1 MHTIKR
7 PKRKTRD
14 YKPHRHKNVRLN
26 LFQEFIV
33 YLIYIRRAF
42 DTDILAKKF
51 LGSTSKA
58 SVKCVRSVLCTWIA
72 AIDKILG
79 AEEWWV
85 KPEHRNRTV
94 SKAFRDC
101 PQVLC
106 IGDCTCVFCGSG
118 RTSELINQ
126 QLHSAYYGHTCA
138 KYCVVCSPIGGTVC
152 ISPGVGGPAGDH
164 RVMEAAGLFEGDKW
178 QVPKANLGCK
188 CCGMLASEDPQGLR
202 ACWQVV
208 IYRPRGS
215 SATAQR
221 TH

>member
-1 MHTIKR
+1 MGAKDVNSKLLKCKIKKRVRVSSKVGRGGGDDLHTIKR

-126 QLHSAYYGHTCA
+126 QLHSAYYGHTA
-138 KYCVVCSPIGGTVC
+138 
-152 ISPGVGGPAGDH
+152 
-164 RVMEAAGLFEGDKW
+164 LFVH
-178 QVPKANLGCK
+178 Q
-188 CCGMLASEDPQGLR
+188 
-202 ACWQVV
+202 
-208 IYRPRGS
+208 
-215 SATAQR
+215 
-221 TH
+221 